1 MNRKHRSLE
10 AEKSWGLTPEGRR
23 EWQVKSAER
32 GVRSGAAAPTGIR
45 NFTLSLRMLVL
56 GPLPRPTE
64 SETLGWPR
72 GLRPNKLSGW
82 W

>member
-1 MNRKHRSLE
+1 MNSKHRSLE

-45 NFTLSLRMLVL
+45 NFTLSLKCWSSGLSPDPPSQKL
-56 GPLPRPTE
+56 WAGPAA
-64 SETLGWPR
+64 SEPCTK
-72 GLRPNKLSGW
+72 LRKL
-82 W
+82 